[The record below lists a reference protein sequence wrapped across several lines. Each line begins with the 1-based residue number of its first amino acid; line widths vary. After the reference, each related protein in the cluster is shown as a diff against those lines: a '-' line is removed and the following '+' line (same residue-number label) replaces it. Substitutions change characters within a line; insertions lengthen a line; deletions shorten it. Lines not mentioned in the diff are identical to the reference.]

1 MCWIYLPNFDMLL
14 NFLKCNYFHKKKIFF
29 SHPTSLNL
37 FSIYSSSYISTL
49 YFHLKMYL
57 LFIAIFFF
65 FLINTIYCLLDQLL
79 QESAAGDNNIQD
91 VIDNNIIYIS
101 LALQD
106 WLASSTDKVANTLQR
121 RSYFSFLSK

>member
-1 MCWIYLPNFDMLL
+1 MCWIYVPNFNMLL
-14 NFLKCNYFHKKKIFF
+14 NFLKCNYFHKKNFF

-65 FLINTIYCLLDQLL
+65 FDKHYLLLIGPTTTRVCR
-79 QESAAGDNNIQD
+79 GG
-91 VIDNNIIYIS
+91 
-101 LALQD
+101 
-106 WLASSTDKVANTLQR
+106 
-121 RSYFSFLSK
+121 